1 MTTTARTRVFAL
13 LGRPVAHSLSPRMHN
28 AAFTA
33 LGLDAT
39 YVALDCG
46 ADAVPLLIH
55 ALSEAGGGGN
65 VTVPHKGVA
74 ATAVGRMIGPPQ
86 DACNT
91 FWSEEEQVTGTNTD
105 VEGIL
110 GALALL
116 GVPEGSSWLLIG
128 TGGAAAAAVAA
139 AARINARVAVHSRSA
154 ERLASLAG
162 RAREL
167 GVGSAEPSGCAV
179 VINATPLGLREQDPL
194 PIEPSAV
201 PGARFALDLVY
212 APGETAWV
220 AAMRRAG
227 ARATDGRGVLVLQ
240 GAAAFERWFPGQQA
254 PLEVMRAAVRDGL
267 G

>member
-13 LGRPVAHSLSPRMHN
+13 LGRPVAHSLSPRMYN
-28 AAFTA
+28 AAFAA

-46 ADAVPLLIH
+46 AEAVPALIH

-74 ATAVGRMIGPPQ
+74 ANAVGTMMGTPP

-91 FWSEEEQVTGTNTD
+91 FWSQDGKATGANTD

-116 GVPEGSSWLLIG
+116 GVPDGSSWLLIG
-128 TGGAAAAAVAA
+128 AGGAAAAAAAA
-139 AARINARVAVHSRSA
+139 AARSGARVAVRSRSA
-154 ERLASLAG
+154 DRLASFVA
-162 RAREL
+162 RVREL
-167 GVGSAEPSGCAV
+167 GIGSAEPSDCTV
-179 VINATPLGLREQDPL
+179 VINATPLGLGERDPV
-194 PIEPSAV
+194 PIAPGDVS
-201 PGARFALDLVY
+201 GARFALDLVY
-212 APGETAWV
+212 APGETVWV

-227 ARATDGRGVLVLQ
+227 ARAADGREALVLQ
-240 GAAAFERWFPGQQA
+240 GAAAFERWFPGRQA